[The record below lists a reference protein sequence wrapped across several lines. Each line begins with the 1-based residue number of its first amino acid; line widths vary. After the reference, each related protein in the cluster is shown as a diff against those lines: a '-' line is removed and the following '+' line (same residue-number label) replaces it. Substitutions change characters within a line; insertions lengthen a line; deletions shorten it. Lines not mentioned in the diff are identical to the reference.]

1 MSFSA
6 SPAGSEPIFPH
17 HSGTPGASELV
28 ELEAKVERLLIITE
42 ALWTILK
49 EKNGLEDQE
58 LARQMVQIDL
68 RDGKLDGRVSTSP
81 PVLCP
86 KCNRVVGKNLVR
98 CMFCGEPI
106 VPQPFDR

>member
-1 MSFSA
+1 M
-6 SPAGSEPIFPH
+6 
-17 HSGTPGASELV
+17 
-28 ELEAKVERLLIITE
+28 EAKVERLLIITE

-49 EKNGLEDQE
+49 EKQGLDDQE

-68 RDGKLDGRVSTSP
+68 RDGKLDGRVSTTP
-81 PVLCP
+81 PAICP

-106 VPQPFDR
+106 VPTPFER